1 MKKITYTLAA
11 IFASAFALTSCT
23 KEMTDPSKDIE
34 SQGIPFEICA
44 SVSQT
49 RTTTDNSWNT
59 TWVADDAINLFH
71 AEAGTTTYV
80 SDDKFTVENIE
91 SGKFKGTLA
100 GELTADSY
108 DWYAF
113 YPYSSFNKTPAGDAQ
128 SNFGYTTIGG
138 TSQTQ
143 TGNNSQAHLCGK
155 PCPLYGVVKS
165 VSKSSSPT
173 ISMQQLV
180 SVIEVNVTNNSGEDL
195 TVSSVSFTGTEDI
208 VGTFYINFTGT
219 PVYTIKDASSVSET
233 ASLTVSEGAAIAN
246 GASAKFY
253 LAIKPFT
260 ASSGSNLKLSVNGY
274 EKTKELTSD
283 VTFAAGR
290 IKKFSFD
297 FDKATEKIIY
307 STEFNY
313 SIVTTNGQTV
323 YTNSDE
329 YIGQDEGKT
338 TSWGIIYG
346 NWNGSNCGQMRVY
359 STGNFGS
366 LYMKFDVSKATRISY
381 KAKVNNTNLKLNT
394 YYSTDS
400 GENWIKVDA
409 DKVLT
414 TTLSEYS
421 FTISETGEYD
431 KNRVKFEV
439 TGTAPSKDNYQ
450 LTIDDVTIFGD
461 GEVVEPKLTK
471 LATPSKLSAVL
482 SSSSPN
488 SIEVVWNAVENAGSY
503 VVKATPTTGTAV
515 SNTVTAD
522 ESTTTYTYTITGLAY
537 ETEYTISVVAKPSNT
552 ELYKDSEPGVCADN
566 VKTDTKPSPG
576 DETIYTLYETGFEN
590 DGEHTTA
597 TQNSYGTHTYGK
609 WTTTYADM
617 ISNTS
622 MSGSYMAQ
630 GRVAKNTNNSPAI
643 TSENLLSQK
652 STITY
657 VEFESKSPEAF
668 TLKFEYSLDGKNW
681 QEAGYSPEK
690 STSKTIHSVT
700 FDTPISTDYFAI
712 RLTFAVSAKTK
723 GNRDGQWDNIIVKGY
738 TNN

>member
-23 KEMTDPSKDIE
+23 KEMTDSSKDIE

-59 TWVADDAINLFH
+59 TWVARDAINLFH

-80 SDDKFTVENIE
+80 SDGQFTVENTE
-91 SGKFKGTLA
+91 SGKFKGNLA
-100 GELTADSY
+100 RELTADSY

-113 YPYSSFNKTPAGDAQ
+113 YPYSSYNKTPAGDAQ

-165 VSKSSSPT
+165 VSKSSSPN

-219 PVYTIKDASSVSET
+219 PIYTIKDASSVSET

-260 ASSGSNLKLSVNGY
+260 AASGSNIKLSVNGY
-274 EKTKELTSD
+274 EKTKKLTSD
-283 VTFAAGR
+283 VTFAAGK

-313 SIVTTNGQTV
+313 SVVTTNGQTL

-329 YIGQDEGKT
+329 YIGQDDGKT
-338 TSWGIIYG
+338 TSWGILYG

-359 STGNFGS
+359 SAGNFGS
-366 LYMKFDVSKATRISY
+366 LYMKFDVSKATKISY
-381 KAKVNNTNLKLNT
+381 KAKVDNTKLKLNT

-439 TGTAPSKDNYQ
+439 TGTAPSSKNYQ

-471 LATPSKLSAVL
+471 LATPSTLIAGL

-488 SIEVVWNAVENAGSY
+488 SIEVVWEAVENAGSY
-503 VVKATPTTGTAV
+503 VVTATPSTGSAVVKEVTTASHTF
-515 SNTVTAD
+515 
-522 ESTTTYTYTITGLAY
+522 IGLEY
-537 ETEYTISVVAKPSNT
+537 NTEYTISVYAKSSDPSVYSDSDVATYDDTITTGAKPESGGETKYFVKVTSAPADWSGEYLIVCEDQNVAFDGSLETLDVASNNVSVT
-552 ELYKDSEPGVCADN
+552 ITDNRIEANDNLLNSTFTINAEGTTIQSKSGYYIGQSSNANGLKSSTSTSYAHTLSFTDSGEFTAVSGGAYLRYNSTSGQTRFRYFKSSTYTRQKAIQLYK
-566 VKTDTKPSPG
+566 
-576 DETIYTLYETGFEN
+576 LEN
-590 DGEHTTA
+590 
-597 TQNSYGTHTYGK
+597 
-609 WTTTYADM
+609 
-617 ISNTS
+617 
-622 MSGSYMAQ
+622 
-630 GRVAKNTNNSPAI
+630 
-643 TSENLLSQK
+643 
-652 STITY
+652 
-657 VEFESKSPEAF
+657 
-668 TLKFEYSLDGKNW
+668 
-681 QEAGYSPEK
+681 
-690 STSKTIHSVT
+690 
-700 FDTPISTDYFAI
+700 
-712 RLTFAVSAKTK
+712 
-723 GNRDGQWDNIIVKGY
+723 
-738 TNN
+738 

>member
-1 MKKITYTLAA
+1 METMKKITYTLAA
-11 IFASAFALTSCT
+11 FFASAFALTSCT
-23 KEMTDPSKDIE
+23 KEMTDSSKDIE

-59 TWVADDAINLFH
+59 TWVAKDAINLFH

-80 SDDKFTVENIE
+80 SDGQFTVENTE
-91 SGKFKGTLA
+91 SGKFKGNLA
-100 GELTADSY
+100 RELTADSY

-113 YPYSSFNKTPAGDAQ
+113 YPYSTYNKTPAGDAQ

-246 GASAKFY
+246 GSSAKFY

-260 ASSGSNLKLSVNGY
+260 AASGSNLKLSVNGY

-283 VTFAAGR
+283 VTFAAGK

-313 SIVTTNGQTV
+313 SIVTTNGQTL

-329 YIGQDEGKT
+329 YIGQDDGKT
-338 TSWGIIYG
+338 TSWGILYG

-359 STGNFGS
+359 SAGNFGS

-488 SIEVVWNAVENAGSY
+488 SIKVVWNAVENAGSY
-503 VVKATPTTGTAV
+503 VVTATPSTGSAVVKEVTTASHTF
-515 SNTVTAD
+515 
-522 ESTTTYTYTITGLAY
+522 IGLEY
-537 ETEYTISVVAKPSNT
+537 NTEYTISVYAKPSDPSF
-552 ELYKDSEPGVCADN
+552 YSDSDVATYDDTITTGAKPESGGEPTVL
-566 VKTDTKPSPG
+566 
-576 DETIYTLYETGFEN
+576 YTLDATG
-590 DGEHTTA
+590 TL
-597 TQNSYGTHTYGK
+597 
-609 WTTTYADM
+609 
-617 ISNTS
+617 
-622 MSGSYMAQ
+622 Q
-630 GRVAKNTNNSPAI
+630 GTNNSYAGNCDIKSDGI
-643 TSENLLSQK
+643 TWNVTGNTKINPWRMGGK
-652 STITY
+652 SLKNVDRAAYTKTAFSKALTSIDVTFGTASSITVNSCKIVY
-657 VEFESKSPEAF
+657 STSADFSNSKEAVGKF
-668 TLKFEYSLDGKNW
+668 AASSTVKFEADYPANCYYKLILNVSVSSSNSNRYVQLSKIEFIGKN
-681 QEAGYSPEK
+681 
-690 STSKTIHSVT
+690 
-700 FDTPISTDYFAI
+700 
-712 RLTFAVSAKTK
+712 
-723 GNRDGQWDNIIVKGY
+723 
-738 TNN
+738 

>member
-23 KEMTDPSKDIE
+23 KEMTDSSKDIE

-59 TWVADDAINLFH
+59 TWVAKDAINLFH
-71 AEAGTTTYV
+71 AKAGTTTYV
-80 SDDKFTVENIE
+80 SDNKFTVENIE

-100 GELTADSY
+100 GTLDADSY

-113 YPYSSFNKTPAGDAQ
+113 YPYSSYNKTPAGDAQ

-260 ASSGSNLKLSVNGY
+260 AASRSNLKLSVNGY
-274 EKTKELTSD
+274 EKTKKLTSD
-283 VTFAAGR
+283 VTFAAGK
-290 IKKFSFD
+290 IKTLNFD
-297 FDKATEKIIY
+297 FDKKVDNYSGQYVAVVLKSGEYVYLTSAANGKRLATAKSGVSKITDY
-307 STEFNY
+307 STSVVDFPNVDSKYIWTIDRIDNTTYYTMCANALYIRKVATTDNY
-313 SIVTTNGQTV
+313 AYTDSDVKNAEPLDFVSGADGHTFTIKSTSSDYSGRILSVNTSNDYYAFYGNDGQLHEIVLIPYFTAEDTRTPLSTPEVIASLNEKDPNV
-323 YTNSDE
+323 TNS
-329 YIGQDEGKT
+329 I
-338 TSWGIIYG
+338 
-346 NWNGSNCGQMRVY
+346 
-359 STGNFGS
+359 
-366 LYMKFDVSKATRISY
+366 DVM
-381 KAKVNNTNLKLNT
+381 
-394 YYSTDS
+394 
-400 GENWIKVDA
+400 WDA
-409 DKVLT
+409 
-414 TTLSEYS
+414 
-421 FTISETGEYD
+421 
-431 KNRVKFEV
+431 VK
-439 TGTAPSKDNYQ
+439 
-450 LTIDDVTIFGD
+450 
-461 GEVVEPKLTK
+461 
-471 LATPSKLSAVL
+471 
-482 SSSSPN
+482 
-488 SIEVVWNAVENAGSY
+488 NAGSY
-503 VVKATPTTGTAV
+503 VVTATPTTGKAV

-566 VKTDTKPSPG
+566 VKTDTKPSTG
-576 DETIYTLYETGFEN
+576 DQTIYTLYETGFEN
-590 DGEHTTA
+590 DGEHTT

-630 GRVAKNTNNSPAI
+630 GRVAKNTTNSPAI
-643 TSENLLSQK
+643 TSVNLLSQK

-657 VEFESKSPEAF
+657 VEFESKSPAAF

-712 RLTFAVSAKTK
+712 RLTFAVSAKTNNK
-723 GNRDGQWDNIIVKGY
+723 RDGQWDNIKVKGY

>member
-23 KEMTDPSKDIE
+23 KEMTDSSKDIE

-59 TWVADDAINLFH
+59 TWVARDAINLFH

-80 SDDKFTVENIE
+80 SDGQFTVENTE
-91 SGKFKGTLA
+91 SGKFKGNLA
-100 GELTADSY
+100 RELTADSY

-113 YPYSSFNKTPAGDAQ
+113 YPYSSYNKTPAGDAQ

-165 VSKSSSPT
+165 VSKSSSPN

-219 PVYTIKDASSVSET
+219 PIYTIKDASSVSET

-260 ASSGSNLKLSVNGY
+260 AASGSNIKLSVNGY
-274 EKTKELTSD
+274 EKTKKLTSD
-283 VTFAAGR
+283 VTFAAGK

-313 SIVTTNGQTV
+313 SVVTTNGQTL

-329 YIGQDEGKT
+329 YIGQDDGKT
-338 TSWGIIYG
+338 TSWGILYG

-359 STGNFGS
+359 SAGNFGS
-366 LYMKFDVSKATRISY
+366 LYMKFDVSKATKISY
-381 KAKVNNTNLKLNT
+381 KAKVDNTKLKLNT

-400 GENWIKVDA
+400 GKNWIKVDA

-439 TGTAPSKDNYQ
+439 TGTAPSSKNYQ

-471 LATPSKLSAVL
+471 LATPSTLIAGL

-488 SIEVVWNAVENAGSY
+488 SIEVVWEAVENAGSY
-503 VVKATPTTGTAV
+503 VVTATPSTGSAVVKEVTTASHTF
-515 SNTVTAD
+515 
-522 ESTTTYTYTITGLAY
+522 IGLEY
-537 ETEYTISVVAKPSNT
+537 NTEYTISVYAKSSDPSVYSDSDVATYDDTITTGAKPESGGETKYFVKVTSAPADWSGEYLIVCEDQNVAFDGSLETLDVASNNVSVT
-552 ELYKDSEPGVCADN
+552 ITDNRIEANDNLLNSTFTINAEGTTIQSKSGYYIGQSSNANGLKSSTSTSYAHTLSFTDSGEFTAVSGGAYLRYNSTSGQTRFRYFKSSTYTRQKAIQLYK
-566 VKTDTKPSPG
+566 
-576 DETIYTLYETGFEN
+576 LEN
-590 DGEHTTA
+590 
-597 TQNSYGTHTYGK
+597 
-609 WTTTYADM
+609 
-617 ISNTS
+617 
-622 MSGSYMAQ
+622 
-630 GRVAKNTNNSPAI
+630 
-643 TSENLLSQK
+643 
-652 STITY
+652 
-657 VEFESKSPEAF
+657 
-668 TLKFEYSLDGKNW
+668 
-681 QEAGYSPEK
+681 
-690 STSKTIHSVT
+690 
-700 FDTPISTDYFAI
+700 
-712 RLTFAVSAKTK
+712 
-723 GNRDGQWDNIIVKGY
+723 
-738 TNN
+738 

>member
-1 MKKITYTLAA
+1 METMKKITYTLAA

-23 KEMTDPSKDIE
+23 KEMTDSSKDIE

-59 TWVADDAINLFH
+59 TWVARDAINLFH

-80 SDDKFTVENIE
+80 SDGQFTVENTE
-91 SGKFKGTLA
+91 SGKFKGNLA
-100 GELTADSY
+100 RELTADSY

-113 YPYSSFNKTPAGDAQ
+113 YPYSSYNKTPAGDAQ

-165 VSKSSSPT
+165 VSKSSSPN

-219 PVYTIKDASSVSET
+219 PIYTIKDASSVSET

-260 ASSGSNLKLSVNGY
+260 AASGSNIKLSVNGY
-274 EKTKELTSD
+274 EKTKKLTSD
-283 VTFAAGR
+283 VTFAAGK

-313 SIVTTNGQTV
+313 SVVTTNGQTL

-329 YIGQDEGKT
+329 YIGQDDGKT
-338 TSWGIIYG
+338 TSWGILYG

-359 STGNFGS
+359 SAGNFGS
-366 LYMKFDVSKATRISY
+366 LYMKFDVSKATKISY
-381 KAKVNNTNLKLNT
+381 KAKVDNTKLKLNT

-400 GENWIKVDA
+400 GKNWIKVDA

-439 TGTAPSKDNYQ
+439 TGTAPSSKNYQ

-471 LATPSKLSAVL
+471 LATPSTLIAGL

-488 SIEVVWNAVENAGSY
+488 SIEVVWEAVENAGSY
-503 VVKATPTTGTAV
+503 VVTATPSTGSAVVKEVTTASHTF
-515 SNTVTAD
+515 
-522 ESTTTYTYTITGLAY
+522 IGLEY
-537 ETEYTISVVAKPSNT
+537 NTEYTISVYAKSSDPSVYSDSDVATYDDTITTGAKPESGGETKYFVKVTSAPADWSGEYLIVCEDQNVAFDGSLETLDVASNNVSVT
-552 ELYKDSEPGVCADN
+552 ITDNRIEANDNLLNSTFTINAEGTTIQSKSGYYIGQSSNANGLKSSTSTSYAHTLSFTDSGEFTAVSGGAYLRYNSTSGQTRFRYFKSSTYTRQKAIQLYK
-566 VKTDTKPSPG
+566 
-576 DETIYTLYETGFEN
+576 LEN
-590 DGEHTTA
+590 
-597 TQNSYGTHTYGK
+597 
-609 WTTTYADM
+609 
-617 ISNTS
+617 
-622 MSGSYMAQ
+622 
-630 GRVAKNTNNSPAI
+630 
-643 TSENLLSQK
+643 
-652 STITY
+652 
-657 VEFESKSPEAF
+657 
-668 TLKFEYSLDGKNW
+668 
-681 QEAGYSPEK
+681 
-690 STSKTIHSVT
+690 
-700 FDTPISTDYFAI
+700 
-712 RLTFAVSAKTK
+712 
-723 GNRDGQWDNIIVKGY
+723 
-738 TNN
+738 